1 MSGHFYRFRAARAK
15 TIAASAAIAAALSSP
30 SQAFDVRVEGL
41 SGEPQENVE
50 AMLTPVRE
58 RTSTQQPQTY
68 RAQVD
73 KSIRRGLEAL
83 GYYQYEIRYR
93 WEKPKKEE
101 AQRQDGAQEKD
112 KVDKTPDKKK
122 ALESLNL
129 AAVVAG
135 TSPFVKD
142 QTDLSD
148 AVPVKTII
156 AGDVRFQ
163 RPLPGSPQ
171 DEALRQTRLDGSQR
185 GKGPVLVATV
195 KLGDPVLI
203 KKAVLTIEGED
214 LTEHSVFRHL
224 QRQLPKEGTQL
235 NHGQYS
241 DFKSSVERTAMRYGY
256 FDGQFSESE
265 LQVNAETNEA
275 DWLLVFDPKGRYAF
289 GGVSFEGSQIREPIL
304 RNIVPFKKGEPYSS
318 DGIAELNRRLA
329 ATGWFNSIV
338 VTPDIQAGRKSEN
351 KELPVSA
358 RVSPKTK
365 NSIETGLGYSTDVGP
380 RGKLIWKKPWI
391 NDSGHSLESDADI
404 SGLEQLWDMSYKMPL
419 EENALEQY
427 WLFRGGYKH
436 EDLNDTKSD
445 ALSFA
450 ATRRW
455 DLYEGWQKGVS
466 LKWRLDDFTQGSVD
480 NKTMMI
486 YPEFSLSRSRSR
498 GGLMPRWGDSQRYTV
513 GYANKMWGSDVDAL
527 MLEAQFVLIRTY
539 ARNHRFVLRSHLGW
553 IETGDFNDVPPD
565 LRYFAG
571 GDRSIRG
578 YDYESISPK
587 DENGELTGATK
598 MLTGSFEYQMR
609 VMGKWWGAVF
619 VDVGRA
625 ANNFEFSDMK
635 KGVGVGVRWESPLGP
650 VKLDIATPVD
660 DSEENGIQFYI
671 GLGPEL

>member
-1 MSGHFYRFRAARAK
+1 MSEHLGNFKNFRIGA
-15 TIAASAAIAAALSSP
+15 IAASAAAAALFMP
-30 SQAFDVRVEGL
+30 AAEAFDVRVEGL
-41 SGEPQENVE
+41 SGEPKANVE

-58 RTSTQQPQTY
+58 RTSTQQRQTY

-93 WEKPKKEE
+93 WEKPKKDNPEQQS
-101 AQRQDGAQEKD
+101 AFQKD
-112 KVDKTPDKKK
+112 KHSEQKRTI
-122 ALESLNL
+122 ETLNL
-129 AAVVAG
+129 ADVSLE
-135 TSPFVKD
+135 TSPFARD
-142 QTDLSD
+142 EEALLSQLPGKVLE
-148 AVPVKTII
+148 AS
-156 AGDVRFQ
+156 DVRFQ
-163 RPLPGSPQ
+163 RPLPGSPE
-171 DEALRQTRLDGSQR
+171 DEALRQTRFDGSQR
-185 GKGPVLVATV
+185 GKGPVLVASV
-195 KLGDPVLI
+195 KLGEPMLV
-203 KKAVLTIEGED
+203 KKAVLRIEGED
-214 LTEHSVFRHL
+214 LSKHSVFKRL
-224 QRQLPKEGTQL
+224 MRRLPKEGTQL

-275 DWLLVFDPKGRYAF
+275 AWLLVFDPKGRYAF
-289 GGVSFEGSQIREPIL
+289 GDVSFEGSQIREPIL
-304 RNIVPFKKGEPYSS
+304 RNIVPFEKGEPYSS
-318 DGIAELNRRLA
+318 DEVAELNRRLS

-338 VTPDIQAGRKSEN
+338 VTPDIQAGRRSKQ

-365 NSIETGLGYSTDVGP
+365 NSIETGLGYATDVGP

-404 SGLEQLWDMSYKMPL
+404 SKLEQQWDLSYKMPL

-445 ALSFA
+445 AMSFA
-450 ATRRW
+450 ATRHW
-455 DLYEGWQKGVS
+455 DLYEGWQKSIS

-578 YDYESISPK
+578 YDYESISPE

-598 MLTGSFEYQMR
+598 MITGSFEYQMR

-625 ANNFEFSDMK
+625 DNNFELSNLK
-635 KGVGVGVRWESPLGP
+635 KGAGVGVRWESPLGP
-650 VKLDIATPVD
+650 VKFDIAMPVD